1 MVIWLAG
8 RFRPDD
14 LSGRSVRELHANS
27 GPGEP
32 LMFRFAQLVLLA
44 FLGASLISAA
54 DAEHRLKTPTLR
66 EFTQPSYYWKSTPV
80 GDTAELLTLFCRSCE
95 TSLGVSQDVPLVAAL
110 RDTLGDTSAA
120 NDRVTCIWLLSYT
133 RPNWRQRLLSAVPF
147 FYWRVGAGSEP
158 SDGKRVAPLMDLT
171 DPQHRVLSAIGR
183 DVLQWTTLDP
193 MNTPIRATSRAYRTN
208 EVDHERL
215 HLEEAIS
222 YLRNAPVSS
231 DATGL
236 TRTELDTVVA
246 RLELR
251 KKLLGGFVT
260 ERQAAQVGKEASFA
274 QERIRSRNW
283 ELLRQCADRTGLLF
297 EPLNLVSDS
306 QQYAILWFP
315 LAEAHQ
321 PADTALGAV
330 WKLLNIKNPWTDAR
344 LKNWNGPTYERDVDA
359 SGGLLSSRQ
368 TSDQVVR
375 VIPLGVYSLNYPK
388 TPLLLIDFRDKMHIR
403 RHELAQ
409 RSINEITSGVIGI
422 SHFTNWYYYVAADLY
437 DFVMSR
443 RGTAMDQSERLDCY
457 SQFRVA
463 LALDRQLDPTLRKEM
478 QQRISSLAVNP
489 LETAPEREIRAAATR
504 YTRLQEEAGP
514 EGALASQVDKDRRSE
529 LASFGQGRAAALGY
543 ELLHLATLS
552 HFTHRSKPDTD
563 DLVALD
569 CYRRVQSHLHFLDS
583 LVQAGTP
590 PEVAYSSANVRAA
603 VTELDDLMPRVRSES
618 VRTHARNTLE
628 ALGQLSQDP
637 ALQAECS
644 GAANALNLPNR
655 NRDARPGAAPG
666 VVASPLPQTSE
677 ALR

>member
-1 MVIWLAG
+1 MAEQEDCVL
-8 RFRPDD
+8 DD
-14 LSGRSVRELHANS
+14 HSGRSVRELHADS
-27 GPGEP
+27 GPGDP
-32 LMFRFAQLVLLA
+32 LMFRFSQLLLLA
-44 FLGASLISAA
+44 LLGASLMSAA
-54 DAEHRLKTPTLR
+54 DVEPWLKKPTPR
-66 EFTQPSYYWKSTPV
+66 EITNSSYHWKSTPV

-95 TSLGVSQDVPLVAAL
+95 TSLGIEQDVPLVAAL

-133 RPNWRQRLLSAVPF
+133 RPNWRQRLLSAIPF

-158 SDGKRVAPLMDLT
+158 SRGNSVAPLMDLT
-171 DPQHRVLSAIGR
+171 APQHRVLSALGR
-183 DVLQWTTLDP
+183 DVLQWAALDP

-222 YLRNAPVSS
+222 YLRNAPVSGG
-231 DATGL
+231 AAGL

-251 KKLLGGFVT
+251 KKLLGGFAT
-260 ERQAAQVGKEASFA
+260 ERQAAKVGEEAAFT
-274 QERIRSRNW
+274 QERIRGRNW
-283 ELLRQCADRTGLLF
+283 ELLRECADRTGLLF
-297 EPLNLVSDS
+297 EPLNLVSAS

-321 PADTALGAV
+321 PADTSLGAV

-344 LKNWNGPTYERDVDA
+344 FKNWNGPTYKRDVDA
-359 SGGLLSSRQ
+359 SGGLLSLGR
-368 TSDQVVR
+368 TSDRVVR
-375 VIPLGVYSLNYPK
+375 VAPLGVYSLNYPK
-388 TPLLLIDFRDKMHIR
+388 SPLLLIDFRDKLHIR

-437 DFVMSR
+437 DFIMSR

-478 QQRISSLAVNP
+478 QQRIRSLAVNP
-489 LETAPEREIRAAATR
+489 LETAPERAIRAAVAR
-504 YTRLQEEAGP
+504 YTHLQKEAGP
-514 EGALASQVDKDRRSE
+514 DGALASQVDKDRRSE
-529 LASFGQGRAAALGY
+529 LASFGQGKAAAIAHD
-543 ELLHLATLS
+543 LLHLATLN
-552 HFTHRSKPDTD
+552 HYTHRSKPDSD

-569 CYRRVQSHLHFLDS
+569 CYRRVQSRLHFLDS

-590 PEVAYSSANVRAA
+590 PEVAYSSANVQAA
-603 VTELDDLMPRVRSES
+603 ITELDGLMPRVRSES
-618 VRTHARNTLE
+618 IRTHARNTLE
-628 ALGQLSQDP
+628 ALGQLSRDP
-637 ALQAECS
+637 VLQAECS
-644 GAANALNLPNR
+644 GAVNALNFPNR
-655 NRDARPGAAPG
+655 NREARPGATPG